1 MSFKVGVR
9 ALILVCGQRQIQE
22 IFQVQV
28 KTWLSMSSLASAV
41 MLLVSAP
48 ALADEAVLQRQIEAQ
63 QRALASQQNQIYQLQ
78 NDIATLRGE
87 LEQLRYLHS
96 RQGGSTSSVS
106 SSSGSTIVSLP
117 MGNVAAN
124 NNASSGSA
132 GAKGGLGAGPVT
144 PMGNDNLAAH
154 NAGPATNNN
163 NAASSSSPG
172 SSVTLKGVDANAKA
186 AYESAYAKVQQNDL
200 KGAQTAFKNYL
211 DTYPDN
217 ALTPNAWYWL
227 GQVQY
232 SQASYEQARLSF
244 LNVAR
249 YSDSQKRPDS
259 LYKLGMI
266 SKFLGDTDKAVRYYQ
281 LVIQSYPNDA
291 AATLASRE
299 LVRLQ
304 N

>member
-48 ALADEAVLQRQIEAQ
+48 ALADEAALQRQIEAQ

-87 LEQLRYLHS
+87 LEQLRYLSS
-96 RQGGSTSSVS
+96 RQGGSTSSGT

-124 NNASSGSA
+124 NNASSAST
-132 GAKGGLGAGPVT
+132 GAKGGAGAGPVT

-154 NAGPATNNN
+154 NAGPTTNNN
-163 NAASSSSPG
+163 NAASSQG
-172 SSVTLKGVDANAKA
+172 SSVTLKGVDAKAKA

-200 KGAQTAFKNYL
+200 QGAQTAFKNYL

-299 LVRLQ
+299 LQRLQ